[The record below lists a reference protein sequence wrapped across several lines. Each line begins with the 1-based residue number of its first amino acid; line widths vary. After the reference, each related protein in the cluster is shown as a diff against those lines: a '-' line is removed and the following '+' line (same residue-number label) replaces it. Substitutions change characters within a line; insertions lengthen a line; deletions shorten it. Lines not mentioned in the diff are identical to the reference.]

1 MKLFWF
7 MDASIKK
14 YLLDILE
21 SVDWIETYFSH
32 CVDFNDYDINVML
45 QDAVE
50 RNLEIIGEA
59 MSKILAHNP
68 QSTMLSSPR
77 L

>member
-1 MKLFWF
+1 

-21 SVDWIETYFSH
+21 SVNRIETYFSH